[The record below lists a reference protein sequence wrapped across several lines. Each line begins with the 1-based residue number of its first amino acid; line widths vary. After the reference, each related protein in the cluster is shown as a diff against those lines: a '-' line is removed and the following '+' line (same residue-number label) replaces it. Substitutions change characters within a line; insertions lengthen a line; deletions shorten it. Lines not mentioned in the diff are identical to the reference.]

1 MPTTVLAA
9 VTRRASLTRLAA
21 AGVALLGAAGPVQAA
36 PRPAR
41 KSRCACPTTLA
52 TRRVVSEPSPTLP
65 VERVTTVAA
74 AECGGPGK
82 VVSCGYQLG
91 GTVAQFVNVAVTVV
105 GPTADAAA
113 CVVHI
118 ARIAEA
124 GSVAGAV
131 VRATALCLV

>member
-1 MPTTVLAA
+1 MVPHSPRLAA
-9 VTRRASLTRLAA
+9 VSLAVGLAA
-21 AGVALLGAAGPVQAA
+21 APAGAGQAVF
-36 PRPAR
+36 
-41 KSRCACPTTLA
+41 S
-52 TRRVVSEPSPTLP
+52 
-65 VERVTTVAA
+65 
-74 AECGGPGK
+74 
-82 VVSCGYQLG
+82 
-91 GTVAQFVNVAVTVV
+91 AQTSLVNVAVTVV